1 MEDDVKK
8 QLEEL
13 FDDPL
18 LDVTADE
25 LALFDLSEP
34 LKAAK
39 EERKEADYVAQ
50 RRPCEDFHLYED
62 GFKQVHEDLRNG
74 KRILKKFSINSMQEG
89 CYYVIGGVLIYLHR
103 ILEKKK
109 DRQAFHN
116 AFDGRTHTIY
126 ENGTESDVMAQTL
139 IKAAYSDGYIVT
151 ENVDTTETAFAEKFS
166 SVTADDVADGYIY
179 VLSSLSD
186 EPAIAH
192 QKDLYKIG
200 FSTTSVEERIRGC
213 EYEPT
218 YLMDKVR
225 IVATWRTYNMKTHVL
240 EDILHKFFHAVQFK
254 VKVVDLTGKEVQ
266 PREWYVVPLGIIE
279 KTIERIIDGS
289 IVNYRYNHIL
299 QVLEKIDTPTRT
311 VTSEI
316 DTTGW
321 SILTLNVKQV
331 YFDQILKGEKTVE
344 YRDIKPST
352 VNRYTWVDGTTG
364 SRYLRKFDA
373 LRLCVGR
380 NSLADRMLVEV
391 TDTVYD
397 HSAQRVEYH
406 LGKILQVDIKNE

>member
-1 MEDDVKK
+1 MEDDVKR

-50 RRPCEDFHLYED
+50 RRPCEDFHLYEP
-62 GFKQVHEDLRNG
+62 GFKQVHEDLRSG
-74 KRILKKFSINSMQEG
+74 KRLLKRFTAKSLQEEQ
-89 CYYVIGGVLIYLHR
+89 YYIVSGTLVY
-103 ILEKKK
+103 LEKIQDRKK
-109 DRQAFHN
+109 AVSRTLTI
-116 AFDGRTHTIY
+116 DGRTRTIY
-126 ENGTESDVMAQTL
+126 ENGTESDVFLQTL
-139 IKAAYSDGYIVT
+139 AKSIYTDGYVVT
-151 ENVDTTETAFAEKFS
+151 ENTDSTEESFNESFGV
-166 SVTADDVADGYIY
+166 VTADDVHDGYIY
-179 VLSSLSD
+179 VLSSQSE
-186 EPAIAH
+186 EPAIAK

-200 FSTTSVEERIRGC
+200 FCTTTVEERIRGC
-213 EYEPT
+213 EYDPT

-225 IVATWRTYNMKTHVL
+225 IVRTWKTYNMKTHVL

-254 VKVVDLTGKEVQ
+254 VKVQDITGKEYS
-266 PREWYVVPLGIIE
+266 PREWFIVPLGIIE

-321 SILTLNVKQV
+321 AILTLNVKQV